1 MGSNEERTFSGGCGV
16 GGPEFPAACYCWQAY
31 FGRIQYLVEPHGIKT
46 MTGKVF
52 QRFAIFF
59 PQIYSHFL
67 EGSDGSDPKM
77 ICRLLN
83 YWFLEVV
90 VLVTLFGNLHSLS
103 GSNLRRSSNGGS
115 ISILLAQK
123 GWEKGESPLKKH
135 TSFLGWAFSV
145 WLCYGL
151 WT

>member
-1 MGSNEERTFSGGCGV
+1 MRELSVGGCGV
-16 GGPEFPAACYCWQAY
+16 FSARNFRQLAMVGKAIL
-31 FGRIQYLVEPHGIKT
+31 RIQYLVEPHGIKT

-59 PQIYSHFL
+59 LQIYSHFL

-90 VLVTLFGNLHSLS
+90 LVSLFGNLHFLS

-115 ISILLAQK
+115 IR
-123 GWEKGESPLKKH
+123 ESFWHKRIERRESLHSKNTHP
-135 TSFLGWAFSV
+135 F
-145 WLCYGL
+145 
-151 WT
+151 